1 MLLVEKNNDY
11 VLQQQQQQQLF
22 RLIRIDPVERK
33 KKKTKTFHYLVG
45 VEKQC

>member
-11 VLQQQQQQQLF
+11 VLQQQQQQLF